1 MKKFS
6 INCDFG
12 GQMSPFTFFIGK
24 PEHGHHPL
32 HFQADWLSK
41 QRGGVVPSDV
51 MEAISQLQELAE
63 KNGVSLE
70 ELCVYALG
78 TKEDQAALEKESME
92 EDYSKSEDED
102 ESLEEESKS
111 EDESLEEES
120 ESEDED
126 ESLEEES
133 ESEDEHESPEDEPE
147 SEDEHESPEDEPE
160 SKEKH

>member
-12 GQMSPFTFFIGK
+12 GQTAPFTFFIGK
-24 PEHGHHPL
+24 PEHGHHAL

-51 MEAISQLQELAE
+51 MEAITQLQELAE

-78 TKEDQAALEKESME
+78 TKEDQEALEKESM
-92 EDYSKSEDED
+92 K
-102 ESLEEESKS
+102 ESYLEAEEET
-111 EDESLEEES
+111 
-120 ESEDED
+120 
-126 ESLEEES
+126 
-133 ESEDEHESPEDEPE
+133 ESP
-147 SEDEHESPEDEPE
+147 
-160 SKEKH
+160 KEEKEE

>member
-12 GQMSPFTFFIGK
+12 GQMAPFTFFIGK
-24 PEHGHHPL
+24 PEHGHHAL

-78 TKEDQAALEKESME
+78 TKADQEALEKESME
-92 EDYSKSEDED
+92 ENY
-102 ESLEEESKS
+102 
-111 EDESLEEES
+111 
-120 ESEDED
+120 
-126 ESLEEES
+126 
-133 ESEDEHESPEDEPE
+133 HQEDEPE
-147 SEDEHESPEDEPE
+147 EESLKDEHSDEESELDAYIEDSVETEIEDGTEIAEE
-160 SKEKH
+160 SKEEDLPKSRTKKSKKKDK

>member
-24 PEHGHHPL
+24 PEDGHHAL

-51 MEAISQLQELAE
+51 MEAVSQLQELAK

-78 TKEDQAALEKESME
+78 TKEDQEALEQESME
-92 EDYSKSEDED
+92 ENAPNDGVEAEAETEQAED
-102 ESLEEESKS
+102 
-111 EDESLEEES
+111 
-120 ESEDED
+120 
-126 ESLEEES
+126 
-133 ESEDEHESPEDEPE
+133 
-147 SEDEHESPEDEPE
+147 
-160 SKEKH
+160 KE